1 MWLRPQLARG
11 PQSAHPDRLDSWKEI
26 AGYLNRDVTTVQRW
40 EKKERMPVHRHLHD
54 RVGSVY
60 AFPRELDSWLHS
72 RKLRVDEEAT
82 ELPADSGSPTG
93 SHFDAGKSGCAFR
106 S

>member
-1 MWLRPQLARG
+1 MAEAPTGARPSERA
-11 PQSAHPDRLDSWKEI
+11 SSDRLDSWKEI

-60 AFPRELDSWLHS
+60 AFPRELDFWLHS
-72 RKLRVDEEAT
+72 RKLRVEEEAA
-82 ELPADSGSPTG
+82 ELPEIPKVNAR
-93 SHFDAGKSGCAFR
+93 HAFR
-106 S
+106 PVPVS